1 MNTTDAIQT
10 RPPGHGLRSL
20 RALVGNA
27 LTPAARAWIRYA
39 PGVVGKRWLWQTF
52 HWRQREFACRTR
64 YGGRMF
70 GNTEDL
76 IQRHIYFFGNW
87 EPNISAWIE
96 ATLRPGDGFV
106 DVGANIGHYSLL
118 ASRLVG
124 DTGSVVA
131 IEAAPSIHA
140 WLDRHIALNGCRN
153 VRTVAVAAAGER
165 GVVKL
170 YAGNP
175 GNIGKTST
183 IARTGTCMDVPALPL
198 AEILQESEC
207 ARARIIKIDVE
218 GAELQVLHG
227 LVPLLPRL
235 RPDVEII
242 MEIAATPAPESW
254 PMRDEIFATMH
265 AHGFSAFVF
274 DNDYGVDTYLH
285 QQRTQRP
292 LPLRDERISAQA
304 DILFSRATY
313 PDRASADGA

>member
-1 MNTTDAIQT
+1 MNTIGAAQT
-10 RPPGHGLRSL
+10 SPPNHPGRSL
-20 RALVGNA
+20 RAALGNA

-39 PGVVGKRWLWQTF
+39 PGAAGKRWLWQTF

-64 YGGRMF
+64 HGGRMF
-70 GNTEDL
+70 GNTQDL

-87 EPNISAWIE
+87 EPNISAWIA
-96 ATLRPGDGFV
+96 ATLRPGDCFI

-124 DTGSVVA
+124 DTGRVVA
-131 IEAAPSIHA
+131 IEAAPWIHA
-140 WLDRHIALNGCRN
+140 WLDRHVALNRRRN
-153 VRTVAVAAAGER
+153 IRTVAVAAAATR

-183 IARTGTCMDVPALPL
+183 IASSGASGVDVPAVPL
-198 AEILQESEC
+198 AEILQADEC
-207 ARARIIKIDVE
+207 AHARIIKIDVE
-218 GAELQVLHG
+218 GAELQVLRG

-235 RPDVEII
+235 RDDVEIA
-242 MEIAATPAPESW
+242 MEIAAATTPEAARA
-254 PMRDEIFATMH
+254 RDEIFDTLH

-285 QQRTQRP
+285 QRRTRRP
-292 LPLRDERISAQA
+292 ARLTEASLTAQA

-313 PDRASADGA
+313 

>member
-1 MNTTDAIQT
+1 VSTIDIT
-10 RPPGHGLRSL
+10 RNSPPPNSLGRHL
-20 RALVGNA
+20 RAAVGNA
-27 LTPAARAWIRYA
+27 LTPAARAWIRYMPVA
-39 PGVVGKRWLWQTF
+39 TGKQWLWQTF

-70 GNTEDL
+70 GNTQDL

-87 EPNISAWIE
+87 EPNISAWIA
-96 ATLRPGDGFV
+96 ATLRPGDCFV

-124 DTGSVVA
+124 DAGRVVA
-131 IEAAPSIHA
+131 IEAAPWIHA
-140 WLDRHIALNGCRN
+140 WLDQHVKLNRRRN
-153 VRTVAVAAAGER
+153 IRTVAVAAAAER

-183 IARTGTCMDVPALPL
+183 IAHAGACVDVPAVPL
-198 AEILQESEC
+198 VEILHSDEC

-218 GAELQVLHG
+218 GAELQVLRG
-227 LVPLLPRL
+227 LAPLLPRL
-235 RPDVEII
+235 RDDVEIA
-242 MEIAATPAPESW
+242 MEIAAAPTPESARA
-254 PMRDEIFATMH
+254 RDEIFATMH

-285 QQRTQRP
+285 QHRTRRP
-292 LPLRDERISAQA
+292 VRLGDERITAQA

-313 PDRASADGA
+313 